1 MSPDSP
7 EEFLLSF
14 CSIRN
19 VQARRCVCFVLCRHF
34 KPLQFALIVVNY
46 MWLVSSWMVVGCNGG
61 TLSYRFTSPSHTTFL
76 TPSFGLAEFFYAR
89 CSWPQSLYFLS
100 HQANSP
106 ALFWFF
112 LSSLGSRENGQWP
125 GQGCF
130 PFVRKNRFFFW
141 GRKLNGTG
149 LSFHWE
155 FVEK

>member
-76 TPSFGLAEFFYAR
+76 THHLPHTFLWVGRVFLCQMLVTSITVLFVPSGEFSRA
-89 CSWPQSLYFLS
+89 FLV
-100 HQANSP
+100 
-106 ALFWFF
+106 LFVVTW
-112 LSSLGSRENGQWP
+112 SRENGQWP

-130 PFVRKNRFFFW
+130 PFVRKNRFFFSEV
-141 GRKLNGTG
+141 GN
-149 LSFHWE
+149 
-155 FVEK
+155 